1 VRISAAQASDVA
13 VLLRQAAQAEILPRF
28 RRLAAGEVR
37 AKSSAFDLVTEAD
50 EAAERLLSAGLARI
64 FPQAAVLGEEAAAAD
79 PAALRLLEGQGLVL
93 VLDPVDGTANFA
105 AGAPLFGVM
114 AAAVWNGEA
123 IAAWIHD
130 PMGDDTAIALRGEG
144 AWIEAPSGHRADCRV
159 AAPKALGAMLGAVSW
174 GYMTPERKAR
184 VLPALARLGGT
195 LNFRCAAHEYRLA
208 ATGGLHLLAYNRL
221 LPWDHAAGVLLH
233 AEAGGYSA
241 QFDGRAY
248 SPRVH
253 QGGLL
258 CAPDRASWAAALDA
272 LQLP

>member
-1 VRISAAQASDVA
+1 VRFPAARASEVA
-13 VLLRQAAQAEILPRF
+13 ALLREAARTEIMPRF

-50 EAAERLLSAGLARI
+50 EAAERRLTEALGRL
-64 FPQAAVLGEEAAAAD
+64 FPGALVLGEEAAAAD
-79 PAALRLLEGQGLVL
+79 PAVLGRLGGDGLVF

-114 AAAVWNGEA
+114 AAAVWRGET
-123 IAAWIHD
+123 IGAWIHD

-144 AWIEAPSGHRADCRV
+144 AWIEAEGHRADCRV
-159 AAPKALGAMLGAVSW
+159 AESVPVGRMIGAVSW
-174 GYMTPERKAR
+174 GYMDPARKAR
-184 VLPALARLGGT
+184 VLPALAALGGT

-208 ATGGLHLLAYNRL
+208 ATGAVHLLAYNRL
-221 LPWDHAAGVLLH
+221 MPWDHAAGVLLH

-241 QFDGRAY
+241 QFDGAAY

-258 CAPDRASWAAALDA
+258 CAPDRAAWDAAREALF
-272 LQLP
+272 LQA